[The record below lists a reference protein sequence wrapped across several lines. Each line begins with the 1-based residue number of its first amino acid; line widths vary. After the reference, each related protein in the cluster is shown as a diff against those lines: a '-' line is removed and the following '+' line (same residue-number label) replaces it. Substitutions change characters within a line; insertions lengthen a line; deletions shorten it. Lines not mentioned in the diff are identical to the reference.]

1 MWIGL
6 PVKSPALSL
15 GSDTSPADTCCPEA
29 LRVLSLHPL
38 EARVASKWPSK
49 DRSGLGHG
57 TYPSRFL
64 FLTKGQLFSFV
75 SSMLEKVP
83 WQVLSFIRIWPWG
96 VQKPEN

>member
-1 MWIGL
+1 MDVVSREISSQPL
-6 PVKSPALSL
+6 ALAAIRAQLTPAVLRLCVCSPFTV
-15 GSDTSPADTCCPEA
+15 GRP
-29 LRVLSLHPL
+29 
-38 EARVASKWPSK
+38 RVASKWPRK

-83 WQVLSFIRIWPWG
+83 WQVI
-96 VQKPEN
+96 

>member
-1 MWIGL
+1 M
-6 PVKSPALSL
+6 
-15 GSDTSPADTCCPEA
+15 
-29 LRVLSLHPL
+29 
-38 EARVASKWPSK
+38 ASKWPHK

-83 WQVLSFIRIWPWG
+83 WQVM
-96 VQKPEN
+96 